1 MDDRDPFEIL
11 DVAPD
16 TDWRVV
22 KAAYDMLVEEL
33 GSRVNP
39 DDENAALADVEWAY
53 EELKDTERRL
63 VYSQRSRARMIERG
77 EQPDVGDGVGVSFGR
92 SRHSTFLSVLVST
105 GLFIGMLAAVG
116 YGLYFVGAVRPLD
129 NGSGSAGVP
138 LTLDLTE
145 SIEKATEIP
154 PELEAEAVAHT
165 ATMEALHA
173 TATRAAL
180 LDYTS
185 GLTATMDAAIAA
197 LTPTPVELRA
207 CPNVASVNVRTGP
220 GTGYRAIGYILE
232 GDCVNLTGRNDDADW
247 IVISNAPR
255 PSSDGGWVALSLMTV
270 DGNVVELRLVESE

>member
-105 GLFIGMLAAVG
+105 GLFIGMLAAV
-116 YGLYFVGAVRPLD
+116 
-129 NGSGSAGVP
+129 
-138 LTLDLTE
+138 
-145 SIEKATEIP
+145 
-154 PELEAEAVAHT
+154 
-165 ATMEALHA
+165 
-173 TATRAAL
+173 
-180 LDYTS
+180 
-185 GLTATMDAAIAA
+185 
-197 LTPTPVELRA
+197 
-207 CPNVASVNVRTGP
+207 
-220 GTGYRAIGYILE
+220 
-232 GDCVNLTGRNDDADW
+232 
-247 IVISNAPR
+247 
-255 PSSDGGWVALSLMTV
+255 
-270 DGNVVELRLVESE
+270 